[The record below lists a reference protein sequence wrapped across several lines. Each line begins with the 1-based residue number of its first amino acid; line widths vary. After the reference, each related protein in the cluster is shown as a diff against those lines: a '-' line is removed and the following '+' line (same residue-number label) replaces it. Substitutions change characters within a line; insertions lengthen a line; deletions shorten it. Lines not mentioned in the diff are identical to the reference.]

1 MSVCQEGSVQDFVE
15 EATNVVNAAR
25 KKGLELRIMGAI
37 AVWIH
42 CPRFSHLHEAS
53 ERKITDIDV
62 VGYGKQKDD
71 ALRLLSDLGYVSDR
85 RARMLMTVLQRYQLQ
100 NPTNN
105 RKIDVF
111 FDKLEMC
118 HTIDFRGRLQIDY
131 PTISLADLFLE
142 KTQIVEINEK
152 DIKDVIVLLREHE
165 IGMEGR
171 DVIDS
176 GYISTLLSGD
186 WGFYYTVTRNLSK
199 VKGLLAEY
207 RFLTDEDRSDI
218 AAKIDSLSEAIEKRE
233 KSIRWKIRARM
244 GPGRPWYN
252 KVEECGL

>member
-1 MSVCQEGSVQDFVE
+1 VE
-15 EATNVVNAAR
+15 EATNVVDAAR
-25 KKGLELRIMGAI
+25 KRGLELRIMGAI

-42 CPRFSHLHEAS
+42 CPRFSHLHEKL

-62 VGYGKQKDD
+62 VGYSKQKDD
-71 ALRLLSDLGYVSDR
+71 VLRLLSDLGYVSDR
-85 RARMLMTVLQRYQLQ
+85 RARMLMAVLQRYQLQ

-131 PTISLADLFLE
+131 PTISLTDLFLE
-142 KTQIVEINEK
+142 KMQIVEINEK
-152 DIKDVIVLLREHE
+152 DIKDMIVLLREHE
-165 IGMEGR
+165 IGMQSS

-176 GYISTLLSGD
+176 GYISTLLSRD

-199 VKGLLAEY
+199 VKGFLPEY
-207 RFLTDEDRSDI
+207 PFLTYEDRSDI
-218 AAKIDSLSEAIEKRE
+218 AAKIDSLSEAIEKKE
-233 KSIRWKIRARM
+233 KSIKWKMRARV
-244 GPGRPWYN
+244 GPSKPWYN